1 MFLQKNVHLTSH
13 AEMDQENLALQ
24 KHCQTLRMHLEN
36 VVKEFATAKHVIKK
50 QRLALRA
57 CKNNE
62 RMLLDKAQN
71 FEMIRSD
78 LEESGNDQQISQ
90 QLVNL

>member
-1 MFLQKNVHLTSH
+1 MVSYKKNSYSLSNEKSSLQKQIMFLQKNVHLTSH

-50 QRLALRA
+50 
-57 CKNNE
+57 
-62 RMLLDKAQN
+62 
-71 FEMIRSD
+71 
-78 LEESGNDQQISQ
+78 
-90 QLVNL
+90 

>member
-36 VVKEFATAKHVIKK
+36 VVKEFATAKHVI
-50 QRLALRA
+50 
-57 CKNNE
+57 
-62 RMLLDKAQN
+62 
-71 FEMIRSD
+71 
-78 LEESGNDQQISQ
+78 
-90 QLVNL
+90 